1 MNALKVILIIIAVLL
16 ILLICPLKIY
26 LDYDGDTKLSVG
38 YLFLKFRILP
48 EKPKKPVKKEPEKKE
63 QPQKKEA
70 EKKPGRFRQLYD
82 KHGLDGLIDILK
94 EVISI
99 VVDFL
104 GGFAKHLY
112 ITRCN
117 IRICVVGEDAADTAI
132 KYGYVCSAV
141 YPVISILEQNC
152 VLKKH
157 YTDISAGFLAEKTA
171 AEMELTFKIR
181 LLFLLGAAFKAAF
194 RGIKV
199 LIKLTKC
206 LF

>member
-1 MNALKVILIIIAVLL
+1 M
-16 ILLICPLKIY
+16 
-26 LDYDGDTKLSVG
+26 
-38 YLFLKFRILP
+38 
-48 EKPKKPVKKEPEKKE
+48 
-63 QPQKKEA
+63 
-70 EKKPGRFRQLYD
+70 
-82 KHGLDGLIDILK
+82 
-94 EVISI
+94 
-99 VVDFL
+99 VDFL

-199 LIKLTKC
+199 LNVGKYLPQKMHYIPRKKGGVEYE
-206 LF
+206 

>member
-82 KHGLDGLIDILK
+82 KHGLDGLLELVK
-94 EVISI
+94 VIAKI
-99 VVDFL
+99 VVDVL
-104 GGFAKHLY
+104 KRTAKHL
-112 ITRCN
+112 IIAGWTK
-117 IRICVVGEDAADTAI
+117 IH
-132 KYGYVCSAV
+132 CS
-141 YPVISILEQNC
+141 I
-152 VLKKH
+152 
-157 YTDISAGFLAEKTA
+157 
-171 AEMELTFKIR
+171 
-181 LLFLLGAAFKAAF
+181 
-194 RGIKV
+194 
-199 LIKLTKC
+199 
-206 LF
+206 